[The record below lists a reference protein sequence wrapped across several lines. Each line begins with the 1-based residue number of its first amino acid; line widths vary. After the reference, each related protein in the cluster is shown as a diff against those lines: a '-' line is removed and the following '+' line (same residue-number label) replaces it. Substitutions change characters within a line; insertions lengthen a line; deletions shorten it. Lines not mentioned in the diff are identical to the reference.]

1 MIIADTSGLL
11 ALFNRNEPEHEA
23 VYAVVEKEAEPLVLS
38 PFVLAELDY
47 LAAARLGLAAELAI
61 LAELSSGAY
70 LLAPFVEADLITAGN
85 IIERYGDQQIGL
97 TDASLLVL
105 AERYRTRSILTLDH
119 RHFDV
124 LRPLAGGRLRI
135 LPSGSP

>member
-1 MIIADTSGLL
+1 M
-11 ALFNRNEPEHEA
+11 
-23 VYAVVEKEAEPLVLS
+23 
-38 PFVLAELDY
+38 LAELDY